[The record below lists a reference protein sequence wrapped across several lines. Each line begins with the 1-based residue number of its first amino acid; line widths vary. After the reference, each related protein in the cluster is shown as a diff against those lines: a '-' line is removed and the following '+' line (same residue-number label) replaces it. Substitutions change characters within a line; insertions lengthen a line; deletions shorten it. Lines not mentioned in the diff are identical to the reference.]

1 MSAQSNRIV
10 RPPASG
16 ELVPA
21 RPRKSSA
28 IRSRALGIFAALPL
42 AVACTVAIGLNLA
55 SPAEAASLSRKP
67 LKNPAQLPA
76 SAGTSAPAQR
86 VQAEAAPNQYTVV
99 AGDTVSGIASRFG
112 LSTAAV
118 LASNGLSWSTK
129 IFPGQQLTLAEG
141 AAPAAAPAPTPV
153 ASELTRYTIVTGDTI
168 SGIAAAHGI
177 AVAAVLSANGL
188 DRASIIFP
196 GQALVIPTGSA
207 PAAAAPAVA
216 LVSATTAAP
225 GASHTIATGE
235 TVSTIAAAAGV
246 SIRAILQ
253 ANNLG
258 WSSIIYPGQQLSI
271 PAPAAESVAT
281 ASVTPLPA
289 PEPGPAPT
297 AVLGQVTPLSDEMR
311 ANARIIVATGRAA
324 GVNDQGLVIALVA
337 AAQESG
343 LRNVHYG
350 DRDSLGL
357 FQQRPGKGWGSPD
370 QVMDPVRASQA
381 FFGGAGNPN
390 PGVTRGL
397 LDIPGWDG
405 LSVTQAA
412 QAVQLSAF
420 PDYYAKWETSARSWL
435 SELG

>member
-28 IRSRALGIFAALPL
+28 IRSRALGMFAALPL

-177 AVAAVLSANGL
+177 AVA
-188 DRASIIFP
+188 I
-196 GQALVIPTGSA
+196 
-207 PAAAAPAVA
+207 
-216 LVSATTAAP
+216 
-225 GASHTIATGE
+225 
-235 TVSTIAAAAGV
+235 
-246 SIRAILQ
+246 
-253 ANNLG
+253 
-258 WSSIIYPGQQLSI
+258 
-271 PAPAAESVAT
+271 
-281 ASVTPLPA
+281 
-289 PEPGPAPT
+289 
-297 AVLGQVTPLSDEMR
+297 
-311 ANARIIVATGRAA
+311 
-324 GVNDQGLVIALVA
+324 
-337 AAQESG
+337 
-343 LRNVHYG
+343 
-350 DRDSLGL
+350 
-357 FQQRPGKGWGSPD
+357 
-370 QVMDPVRASQA
+370 
-381 FFGGAGNPN
+381 
-390 PGVTRGL
+390 
-397 LDIPGWDG
+397 
-405 LSVTQAA
+405 
-412 QAVQLSAF
+412 
-420 PDYYAKWETSARSWL
+420 
-435 SELG
+435 